1 MQSFSTDGYN
11 NNFNRYMPTLI
22 TESTESNS
30 NLISM
35 KSWSSIGSDFNTK
48 NDEIIFTLKCQL
60 EAQIKSNLELTN
72 ERHNAIHVKIFIFRF
87 T

>member
-11 NNFNRYMPTLI
+11 NNFISYMPTLI
-22 TESTESNS
+22 NESTDSDS

-35 KSWSSIGSDFNTK
+35 KSWSSIGSDFNTN

-60 EAQIKSNLELTN
+60 EAQIKSNFELTN
-72 ERHNAIHVKIFIFRF
+72 ERHNAIHVKIIIF
-87 T
+87 